1 MTMRSL
7 LILGLAAVLAGCEAQ
22 VTDLSKDDTTP
33 IGDSDPEPTPPPTE
47 DPAVGIAA
55 AGTFAIGL
63 REIGG
68 MNVNVTGFNGFT
80 GDVTVTASNLPAG
93 VTAAPVT
100 VPVSASDV
108 AVPATIEFVSVNTD
122 AVPGDYDD
130 VVLTATAA
138 AVDPATAP
146 VELTIAADFA
156 IDTRD
161 DVVGNEAGVI
171 SDYWGV
177 DAGGEGIVIHMGGSS
192 SVFVRFTNLSASRH
206 LIHGNGDADGGTNS
220 GNDKIGMDHG
230 NTGSATEGTTG
241 DTQIR
246 ELRPESLPMTVNF
259 YCHTHGSPSD
269 EHARITLKP

>member
-1 MTMRSL
+1 MRSSL
-7 LILGLAAVLAGCEAQ
+7 LILGVAAVLAGCEAQ
-22 VTDLSKDDTTP
+22 VTDLSKDEGP
-33 IGDSDPEPTPPPTE
+33 SDPSNPEPTPPPTE
-47 DPAVGIAA
+47 EMAVGIAA
-55 AGTFAIGL
+55 AGTFEIGL

-80 GDVTVTASNLPAG
+80 GDVTVTATNLPAG

-100 VPVSASDV
+100 VPVTASDV

-122 AVPGDYDD
+122 AVPGAYDD
-130 VVLTATAA
+130 VILEATAA
-138 AVDPATAP
+138 AVDPVSAP
-146 VELTIAADFA
+146 IELNIAAEFA

-161 DVVGNEAGVI
+161 DVVGNEDGVI

-192 SVFVRFTNLSASRH
+192 SVFVNFTNLSANRH
-206 LIHGNGDADGGTNS
+206 LIHGNGDADGGTGDN
-220 GNDKIGMDHG
+220 NDFIGMDHG

-241 DTQIR
+241 NTQTR

-259 YCHTHGSPSD
+259 YCHTHGSPGD